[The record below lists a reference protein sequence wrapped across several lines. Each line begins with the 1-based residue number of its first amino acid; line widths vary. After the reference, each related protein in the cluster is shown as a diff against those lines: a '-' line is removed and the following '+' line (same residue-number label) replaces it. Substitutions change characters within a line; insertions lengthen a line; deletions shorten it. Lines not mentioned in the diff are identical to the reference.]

1 MLTNFQNEGT
11 LTQDNLIAG
20 NMPRVTEKQ
29 TVLSGAGALKAGAVL
44 AKDSANGNKL
54 VPVDSAS
61 PTPSVQSPFAV
72 LAFDVDAS
80 ASDAEAMVWLSGHLN
95 ELALTFGG
103 ADTADDHRAALR
115 GLGIFITPN
124 QAA

>member
-1 MLTNFQNEGT
+1 MLTHFQNEGT

-54 VPVDSAS
+54 VLVDSAS

-80 ASDAEAMVWLSGHLN
+80 AADAEAMVWLSGHLN

-115 GLGIFITPN
+115 GLRIFITPN
-124 QAA
+124 QGA